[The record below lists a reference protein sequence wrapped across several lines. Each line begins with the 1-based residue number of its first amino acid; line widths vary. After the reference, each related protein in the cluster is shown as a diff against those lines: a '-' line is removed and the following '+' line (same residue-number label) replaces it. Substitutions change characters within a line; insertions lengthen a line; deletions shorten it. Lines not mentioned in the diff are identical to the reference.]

1 MNPNMSRADSTLSNM
16 FHVNP
21 NVAEQLYDRY
31 TSALSRGHDASTDES
46 SQYLP
51 SPITSFQLQ
60 TLIEVSFL
68 ASLIQE
74 EGKYHEFSLALCPQE
89 FATDSFVFKSRLP

>member
-1 MNPNMSRADSTLSNM
+1 MNPNMSRADSTLSNT

-31 TSALSRGHDASTDES
+31 TSALSRGHDAPTDVS

-51 SPITSFQLQ
+51 SPITSRQLQ

-68 ASLIQE
+68 
-74 EGKYHEFSLALCPQE
+74 G
-89 FATDSFVFKSRLP
+89 